1 MTKVVKIFGLLLF
14 AAALTSP
21 MWLSRSTTVISA
33 QSQHKHPGSRHM
45 HMKNWALEPTGI
57 PGVFPLDPR
66 TIPKWVNQLTKP
78 PVHVPVGTRREP
90 STGRNLPLYEVTE
103 KTIQAQMLPPGFPTT
118 KAYAYGGQVNFSESG
133 QFPNIQTAFTVHGPT
148 IEAVRNQRIFVH
160 YRNELDGD
168 LIFPVDPTIMGAN
181 VNNSPIPVHP
191 FKPFPPGYEQ
201 FQDPIPTVVH
211 LHGGVTPSDSDGF
224 PEAWFT
230 KDLQRKGPAFTS
242 TTFEYFNAQFATTL
256 WFHDHTLGM
265 TRLLVEAGLEAT
277 YIYTRFNSVIK

>member
-1 MTKVVKIFGLLLF
+1 M
-14 AAALTSP
+14 
-21 MWLSRSTTVISA
+21 R
-33 QSQHKHPGSRHM
+33 
-45 HMKNWALEPTGI
+45 MKNWALEPTGI
-57 PGVFPLDPR
+57 PGVYPLDPR

-103 KTIQAQMLPPGFPTT
+103 KAIQAQMLPPGFPTT

-133 QFPNIQTAFTVHGPT
+133 QFPNIQTAFTVPGPT

-181 VNNSPIPVHP
+181 VNNSPIPVPP

-201 FQDPIPTVVH
+201 FQDPIPTVAH

-277 YIYTRFNSVIK
+277 YIIRDRNDPIAPLLPSC